1 VSTASARIL
10 AVAGLLALLVAPALA
25 QPAQT
30 PAFPTRPLRFIVP
43 FPAGG
48 TLDVLARTIANKLA
62 PALAQAVIVEN
73 RPGASG
79 VIGAEV
85 VARAPADGHTLMIM
99 SNTLVT
105 LPALRNDLPFDVLK
119 DFAPLI
125 ELGSTPTVIT
135 VHPSFGARDLAQFLE
150 LAKGTKAGL
159 NYNSPGIASPP
170 HLAGELLA
178 RAAGIPL
185 QHVPYRGTQPAVT
198 DLVAG
203 QVPMMMAPLNAVLP
217 FIRSQQLFAIAVTD
231 AERATDL
238 PDVPTLREG
247 GIANMRP
254 VSSWFGLLATGG
266 TPAATIARLNDEIVR
281 IMRDPNVQES
291 LKAQSFEIIAGS
303 PEALGRRMRE
313 DAATNARIV
322 ADAKIKAE

>member
-1 VSTASARIL
+1 VSITSARAFAI
-10 AVAGLLALLVAPALA
+10 AGLLALVAGSAFA
-25 QPAQT
+25 QSAPP
-30 PAFPTRPLRFIVP
+30 PAFPSRPLRFIVP

-62 PALAQAVIVEN
+62 PALAQPVIVEN

-85 VARAPADGHTLMIM
+85 VARAPPDGHTLMIM
-99 SNTLVT
+99 SNTLIT
-105 LPALRNDLPFDVLK
+105 LPALRNDLPFDVTK

-135 VHPSFGARDLAQFLE
+135 VHPSFGARDLTQFLE
-150 LAKGTKAGL
+150 LAKRTKVGL

-203 QVPMMMAPLNAVLP
+203 QIPMMMAPLNAVLQ
-217 FIRSQQLFAIAVTD
+217 FIKSQQLFAIAVTD

-238 PDVPTLREG
+238 PDVPTLGES
-247 GIANMRP
+247 GITNMRP

-266 TPAATIARLNDEIVR
+266 TPAATIERLNSEIVK
-281 IMRDPNVQES
+281 IMRDPHVQES

-303 PEALGRRMRE
+303 PAALGKRMRE
-313 DAATNARIV
+313 DAITNAKIV